1 MQYFGISVLHG
12 AMLRWHVPHVTG
24 EQLRYTVNKYISST
38 RGPHHM
44 IKHIYIYIYI
54 FIFIYVYITQC
65 VCSTCMRV
73 VLTTYISRIPDCGW
87 GRIVWLAGVADMQSS
102 TTEVFYEW
110 VPTHMTQ
117 FTTQLGTDENEN
129 IQRSRA
135 SMQPCA
141 QGCARETKQRSYML
155 MHTIIEPVCNRS
167 TVTCTIDNRRV

>member
-1 MQYFGISVLHG
+1 MVVLHG
-12 AMLRWHVPHVTG
+12 
-24 EQLRYTVNKYISST
+24 EQPKAQLLLTSVFSCVNFS
-38 RGPHHM
+38 HM
-44 IKHIYIYIYI
+44 
-54 FIFIYVYITQC
+54 TQC

-87 GRIVWLAGVADMQSS
+87 GRVVWLAGVADMQSS

-155 MHTIIEPVCNRS
+155 MHTMIEPVCNRS
-167 TVTCTIDNRRV
+167 TVTCTIDNRRVRGSPIPGHKLVASCLHR